1 MKKIILSSVLA
12 ANLLVASDYNYEIT
26 PMVGYVDT
34 KEHVDIENHMI
45 YGVGVARNLEE
56 GYKFDKL
63 EIGLMQS
70 GSSDYEHSKEN
81 TKITLLS
88 LNGIKEYKINEAFN
102 LYALA
107 GLGYERISNTQ
118 YRNESDPFFNYGVG
132 AAYSFTEKLAL
143 KLDVRH
149 ELKFDGDRDVIYTL
163 GLAIPFGQKSSNT
176 PADLD
181 GDNDGVLDSIDQCPT
196 TQAGVNV
203 DANGCAIV
211 VDSDNDGIVD
221 SEDQCPNSAAG
232 AVVDASGCEIDSDND
247 GVVDSQDQCRTTKE
261 GAEVDANGCTIIPL
275 IDTDNDGVL
284 DSIDQCPTTQSGVQV
299 DLNGCE
305 ILVQPA
311 QLNIVFKTNSDKIK
325 TSDITKFE
333 KYVNYT
339 KRVDSAKIILEAHT
353 DSIGTAA
360 YNLNLSKRRADSA
373 KKQLVSM
380 GVDSNKIEAV
390 GYGETKPLV
399 SNDTAQNRAKNRRVT
414 ARIEK

>member
-1 MKKIILSSVLA
+1 MKKIIVSSVLA

-221 SEDQCPNSAAG
+221 S
-232 AVVDASGCEIDSDND
+232 
-247 GVVDSQDQCRTTKE
+247 QDQCRTTKE

-414 ARIEK
+414 ARISE